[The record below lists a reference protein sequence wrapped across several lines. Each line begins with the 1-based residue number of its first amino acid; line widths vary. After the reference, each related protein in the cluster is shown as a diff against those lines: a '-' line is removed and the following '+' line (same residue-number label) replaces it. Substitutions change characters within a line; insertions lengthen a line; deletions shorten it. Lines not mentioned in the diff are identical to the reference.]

1 MIRAVRLPVV
11 RPRAGSLPLWIMAF
25 APIQEI
31 SSMHRYMQ
39 DCIRGIFRVM
49 IRSAFEKSL

>member
-1 MIRAVRLPVV
+1 MRLPVV
-11 RPRAGSLPLWIMAF
+11 SPRAGSLPLWRMAF

-39 DCIRGIFRVM
+39 VCIKGMFRVM
-49 IRSAFEKSL
+49 VRSAFEKRR